1 MRAWLWA
8 LILVGFLVAGAA
20 VYATLGISWDKK
32 ITTYLTALKSQTGWD
47 IRATS
52 GSKLSFKGLH
62 VQGLLVT
69 GPRDTRGI
77 LRDVTFSLDFRG
89 WLRGDGPFDQ
99 IHLGSLDITQQG
111 TALYTQNDLTFSVK
125 QTADHRLIVSGKRM
139 ALRVLM
145 RPEQTDF
152 DGVFG
157 GNWALSG
164 SWMPEGKIVFREP
177 AAGFQGL
184 AGSLTLGPQRVVGD
198 LTLVKTPSTQNR
210 AYSLMDHLAGLSL
223 QTMIPESVD
232 LTVRSDQVDGFKKGV
247 ARFHRVN
254 AADPLGVDITGDHA
268 LGAFAASLTVQQQQG
283 WQITL
288 NTMRLGGID
297 GSGSW
302 AIQAAKGGGHASHD
316 IRLRLRHVALSPSS
330 SMDLLSQLRGLEDQY
345 HLTLL
350 AEETKLG
357 SVRLSLLE
365 TEMTLNKK
373 ALEIASLRM
382 KTSLEG
388 RFSLSG
394 TLSYPTN
401 TPHLRFTGQTAGPFF
416 TDIMAFLPNMPK
428 MLSYLNGDLQVKVEG
443 YAHYPEVTLQH
454 RDEEGAMVAFK
465 GHLEPLTAPP
475 RFNGVA
481 SYTLSPETQVTM
493 TLVRGEK
500 ELRLSSIQ
508 GTLGGFPFSGQGNAD
523 LTVTPPM
530 LQASL
535 YAPTLSVQA
544 LSSIGNL
551 GSVSANPS
559 PCPAG
564 QALPLPTI
572 HASRP
577 MDAQIR
583 LRTDRLKT
591 VYGDLTQVDQ
601 KVSVSEQGFQTSLT
615 GHHERGHLGARMH
628 VMSTQGLP
636 ILDMRVQAKDV
647 ALSDWGGSTTVS
659 LKTSS
664 WGTCLGDH
672 LQTLTGQGSFK
683 GSGMRPPADVLK
695 TIQNLA
701 GAALS
706 RPLTPQDLDMRSVW
720 VQGDFRRGT
729 LTLQGAEVKLPAADI
744 SLQGALQM
752 TSQRVNL
759 RASVTSPQATQP
771 IIITLNGPM
780 ARPDVQINNQSLW
793 QYLLLG
799 GGR

>member
-8 LILVGFLVAGAA
+8 LILVGVLVGGAA
-20 VYATLGISWDKK
+20 VYATMGISWDKK

-62 VQGLLVT
+62 VQGLVVT

-77 LRDVTFSLDFRG
+77 LRDVTFSLDIQG

-99 IHLGSLDITQQG
+99 IHLGSLEITQQG
-111 TALYTQNDLTFSVK
+111 TPLYTQKDLTFSVK
-125 QTADHRLIVSGKRM
+125 QTADRRLIVSGKGV
-139 ALRVLM
+139 ALRVLV

-157 GNWALSG
+157 GNWMLSG
-164 SWMPEGKIVFREP
+164 SWMPEGKVVFRAP

-184 AGSLTLGPQRVVGD
+184 AGSLSIGPQRIVGD
-198 LTLVKTPSTQNR
+198 LTLVKPPSTQTSE
-210 AYSLMDHLAGLSL
+210 YSLMDHLAGLSL

-254 AADPLGVDITGDHA
+254 AAEPLGVDITGDHA
-268 LGAFAASLTVQQQQG
+268 LGPFAARLMVQQQQG
-283 WQITL
+283 WRITL
-288 NTMRLGGID
+288 NTLRLGGID

-302 AIQAAKGGGHASHD
+302 IIQGAKGGGHASHD
-316 IRLRLRHVALSPSS
+316 IRLRLRHLSLSPSS
-330 SMDLLSQLRGLEDQY
+330 SMDLFSLLRGLEDQY

-357 SVRLSLLE
+357 SVRLSVLE
-365 TEMTLNKK
+365 TEMNLNKK
-373 ALEIASLRM
+373 ALEIVSLRM

-401 TPHLRFTGQTAGPFF
+401 TPHLRFTAQTAGPFF

-428 MLSYLNGDLQVKVEG
+428 MVSYFNGDLQVKVEG

-454 RDEEGAMVAFK
+454 RDEEGVMTAFK
-465 GHLEPLTAPP
+465 GHLEPLTAPL

-481 SYTLSPETQVTM
+481 SYALSSETQVTM

-500 ELRLSSIQ
+500 ELRFSSIQ

-523 LTVTPPM
+523 LTVRPPM
-530 LQASL
+530 FQASL

-551 GSVSANPS
+551 GSVSAEPS

-564 QALPLPTI
+564 QALPLPTV

-615 GHHERGHLGARMH
+615 GHHERGHLATRMH
-628 VMSTQGLP
+628 VLSTQGLP
-636 ILDMRVQAKDV
+636 ILEARLQAKDV

-664 WGTCLGDH
+664 WGACLGDH

-706 RPLTPQDLDMRSVW
+706 RPLTSQDLDMRSVW
-720 VQGDFRRGT
+720 LQGDFRGGT
-729 LTLQGAEVKLPAADI
+729 LTLQGAEVALPAANI

-780 ARPDVQINNQSLW
+780 ARPEVQINNQSLW

-799 GGR
+799 GR

>member
-8 LILVGFLVAGAA
+8 LILVGVLVGGAA
-20 VYATLGISWDKK
+20 VYATMGISWDKK

-52 GSKLSFKGLH
+52 GSKLSFRGLH
-62 VQGLLVT
+62 VRGLVVT

-99 IHLGSLDITQQG
+99 IHLGSLEITQYG
-111 TALYTQNDLTFSVK
+111 APLYTQKDLTFSVK
-125 QTADHRLIVSGKRM
+125 KTVDHRLIVSGKGL

-157 GNWALSG
+157 GNWMLSG
-164 SWMPEGKIVFREP
+164 SWMPDGKIIFRAP

-184 AGSLTLGPQRVVGD
+184 AGSLTIGPQRIVGD
-198 LTLVKTPSTQNR
+198 LTLVKTPGTQTSE
-210 AYSLMDHLAGLSL
+210 YSLMDHLAGLSL

-254 AADPLGVDITGDHA
+254 AAEPLGVDITGDHA
-268 LGAFAASLTVQQQQG
+268 LGPFAARLMVQQQQG
-283 WQITL
+283 WRITL
-288 NTMRLGGID
+288 SSMRLGGID

-302 AIQAAKGGGHASHD
+302 VIQGAKGGGHASHN
-316 IRLRLRHVALSPSS
+316 IRLRLRHLSLSPSS
-330 SMDLLSQLRGLEDQY
+330 SMDLFSLLRGLEDQY

-357 SVRLSLLE
+357 SVRLSVLE
-365 TEMTLNKK
+365 TEMNLNKK

-401 TPHLRFTGQTAGPFF
+401 TPYLRFTAQTAGPFF

-428 MLSYLNGDLQVKVEG
+428 MVSYFNGDLQVKVEG

-454 RDEEGAMVAFK
+454 RDEEGVMTAFK

-481 SYTLSPETQVTM
+481 SYALSPETQVTM

-551 GSVSANPS
+551 GSVSAEPS

-564 QALPLPTI
+564 QALPLPTV

-615 GHHERGHLGARMH
+615 GHHERGHLAARMH

-636 ILDMRVQAKDV
+636 ILEARLQAKDV

-664 WGTCLGDH
+664 WGACLGDH

-683 GSGMRPPADVLK
+683 GSGMRPPPDVLK
-695 TIQNLA
+695 SIQNLA

-706 RPLTPQDLDMRSVW
+706 RPLTSQDLDMRSVW
-720 VQGDFRRGT
+720 LQGDFRGGT

-744 SLQGALQM
+744 NLQGALQM

-780 ARPDVQINNQSLW
+780 ARPEVQINNQSLW